1 MRENTKNK
9 DEKDKTI
16 FELINDLR
24 TDEKVFLRFLVVSM
38 ILECLIFIPLCNLIG
53 TSYFEPFIQYICLI
67 GIIMILAWICSLNWI
82 TLNCSKIPKWF
93 YFISIF
99 ASMSVIF
106 SIIIIVCSS
115 T

>member
-1 MRENTKNK
+1 MSENPNTKNQR
-9 DEKDKTI
+9 DKTL

-24 TDEKVFLRFLVVSM
+24 KDEKVYLRFLVVSM

-53 TSYFEPFIQYICLI
+53 TSYFEPLIQYICLI
-67 GIIMILAWICSLNWI
+67 GIIMILVWICSLNWI
-82 TLNCSKIPKWF
+82 TLNCSKVPKWF